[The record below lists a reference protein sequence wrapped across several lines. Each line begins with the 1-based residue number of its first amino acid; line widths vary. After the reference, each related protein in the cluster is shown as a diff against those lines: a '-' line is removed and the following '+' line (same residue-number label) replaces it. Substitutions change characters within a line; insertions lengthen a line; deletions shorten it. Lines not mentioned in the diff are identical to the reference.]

1 MILIVDDDEAMA
13 ENCSMYLALQ
23 GFEVCTAK
31 TGAEALDSIRNHAP
45 ELLISDCEMPGMTGI
60 QLSEELRG
68 DPATAQVPILL
79 MSGSLRG
86 DVAQGSSFDAFLR
99 KPFLGENLLAEV
111 RKLVLGIS
119 ASRLNASQ
127 GISAII

>member
-31 TGAEALDSIRNHAP
+31 TGAEALDSIRTHAP
-45 ELLISDCEMPGMTGI
+45 ELLISDCEMPGMTGV

-86 DVAQGSSFDAFLR
+86 DVAPGASFDAFLR
-99 KPFLGENLLAEV
+99 KPFLCENLLAEV
-111 RKLVLGIS
+111 RKLVLGIN
-119 ASRLNASQ
+119 ASRLNVSQ

>member
-23 GFEVCTAK
+23 GFDVCTAR
-31 TGAEALDSIRNHAP
+31 TGAEALDSIRKHAP
-45 ELLISDCEMPGMTGI
+45 ELLISDCEMPGMTGV

-68 DPATAQVPILL
+68 DPLTAQVPILL

-86 DVAQGSSFDAFLR
+86 DVARGGSFDAFLR
-99 KPFLGENLLAEV
+99 KPFRGENLLAEV
-111 RKLVLGIS
+111 RKLVSGINVS
-119 ASRLNASQ
+119 GLNASR
-127 GISAII
+127 GIRAII